1 MRNTCNPS
9 RIMKKSNLTQVV
21 MGLCCTLLL
30 AACQNGE
37 GRKQANLP
45 PLAPGEENE
54 KIRVVTTLVKV
65 PPRTP
70 ADAVGPES
78 MPALLSGPL
87 LAIGKEGL
95 KWLAKQGGDAMNKY
109 AENFGKTYSAKV
121 IAADY
126 SRRAAN
132 LELRAFVFKRTIIY
146 PSREQASGDFVLE
159 TLEKGTVRYNDK
171 GSVEVDAVVV
181 PIVLLSCGFNNGSW
195 RFIAPTDDLV
205 AKHLRDDMPKNV
217 IYQARSARVLGW
229 DKVEKYTVA
238 VAATVRHASSSE
250 LGVSV
255 FTSSPA
261 EFSIKGKDWTDDQ
274 GARVQVIK
282 DKALSSDW
290 MPAPSSEAYSLECV
304 VVESSRMK
312 EWITKTSKKLVEQAD
327 KKIDELEWK

>member
-1 MRNTCNPS
+1 MRNS
-9 RIMKKSNLTQVV
+9 LQVMKKSFLTHVG
-21 MGLCCTLLL
+21 MGFCCTLLL
-30 AACQNGE
+30 AACQHGE
-37 GRKQANLP
+37 ERKQTNLP
-45 PLAPGEENE
+45 PLAPSEEND

-65 PPRTP
+65 PTQTS

-87 LAIGKEGL
+87 FAIGKEGL

-126 SRRAAN
+126 SRSTAN
-132 LELRAFVFKRTIIY
+132 LVVRAFVFKRTVVY
-146 PSREQASGDFVLE
+146 PNKSLALRDFANE
-159 TLEKGTVRYNDK
+159 TLEPGTWREKPD

-181 PIVLLSCGFNNGSW
+181 PIVLLSCGFKNESW

-205 AKHLRDDMPKNV
+205 AKHLLDDMPKNV
-217 IYQARSARVLGW
+217 IYQARAARVLGW

-261 EFSIKGKDWTDDQ
+261 EFSIKGKDWTNDE
-274 GARVQVIK
+274 GARIQVIK
-282 DKALSSDW
+282 GKALSSDW
-290 MPAPSSEAYSLECV
+290 MPAPTSEAYSLECV